1 MKLFDFVSQNDDS
14 YLLRVSARKWILEH
28 GFPTRNADT
37 WCYTNLH
44 EILSHSFR
52 DNVAQTE
59 SLELSQKIKDL
70 NGSKLIFVN
79 GRYSEQLSTRD
90 INCGFKTS
98 VLDADDTITNDD
110 YSDGFSALN
119 ILYAAECICIEIPK
133 NTKIQDPI
141 HLVFIS
147 SESDIV
153 SHPKIIVNIGSG
165 SKCSIIEHYIC
176 SRDIVYFTNSS
187 LDLILED
194 RSVVDHYKLQ
204 NESLSAFHISRLNI
218 KQAKSSSVSSNVISL
233 GAKLSRSEV
242 IVSLGQY
249 AHADLNG
256 VYLPAAGQCHD
267 NQVRVEHIATH
278 STSSEKYKG
287 IVGQGGYGIFDG
299 LISVCEGAIK
309 TNAMMS
315 NKNLLLSSDAHV
327 STRPRLEILNDD
339 VKCSHGITTGRIDES
354 VMLYLSSRGISKKE
368 AMIMI
373 TESFA
378 GEIVNLIKIDS
389 LREYIK
395 NMVSD
400 KLKSLSIVE

>member
-1 MKLFDFVSQNDDS
+1 MKLFDFVSQNDNS
-14 YLLRVSARKWILEH
+14 YPLRVSAREWILEH
-28 GFPTRNADT
+28 GFPTRNSDT

-52 DNVAQTE
+52 DNSAHAE

-70 NGSKLIFVN
+70 DGNKLVFVN
-79 GRYSEQLSTRD
+79 GRYSEQLSTRY
-90 INCGFKTS
+90 INCGFKINI
-98 VLDADDTITNDD
+98 LDVDAITNDD

-119 ILYAAECICIEIPK
+119 ILYAAESMCLEIPK
-133 NTKIQDPI
+133 NTKIEDPI
-141 HLVFIS
+141 HLIFIS

-153 SHPKIIVNIGSG
+153 SNPKLIVNIGNG

-194 RSVVDHYKLQ
+194 HSVVDHYKLQ

-218 KQAKSSSVSSNVISL
+218 KQAKSSSFTSNVISL
-233 GAKLSRSEV
+233 GSKLSRSEV
-242 IVSLGQY
+242 VVSLGQY
-249 AHADLNG
+249 AHADLYG
-256 VYLPAAGQCHD
+256 AYLPASGQCHD
-267 NQVRVEHIATH
+267 NQVRVEHIKTH

-287 IVGQGGYGIFDG
+287 VVGRGGYGIFDG

-339 VKCSHGITTGRIDES
+339 VKCSHGITTGQIDES
-354 VMLYLSSRGISKKE
+354 VMLYLNSRGLSKKE

-378 GEIVNLIKIDS
+378 GEIVNLIKIAS

-400 KLKSLSIVE
+400 KLLSFGVNNE